1 MRLGIMLKIHKFG
14 FLGAIAAIAV
24 TMPAYAQIEA
34 SGEVNLAGYAAIY
47 QDNFTK
53 AVIEPFMKKY
63 PKIKVNYVPTQLSAE
78 RLGALRAQKDNPQ
91 LDLALMDVALSGVAI
106 KEGLFAQLDP
116 AAVPNL
122 DDLYENA
129 RPHGKFGP
137 ALTFDHLVIIYGKNS
152 LPVAPKSWKDLW
164 NPANSGQVVLN
175 APPNIQGLAFTI
187 LVNHMQGGNYKQSI
201 DPAIQKLKELAP
213 LVQTFAP
220 RPDSYTVV
228 LNGTAKI
235 GTGWNAQSQMYA
247 NRSGGKLGVV
257 LPEEGSVFQID
268 TLDLVKGAKNPKAA
282 QVFINY
288 ALSPEAQES
297 FASAMFYAPTNK
309 KAKVTSEVLARTA
322 AGVGERAKMIPV
334 DWDYVASVREQ
345 WLERWRREVISIK

>member
-1 MRLGIMLKIHKFG
+1 MTRKAMSQIKRFAVLGVIG
-14 FLGAIAAIAV
+14 GVAIA
-24 TMPAYAQIEA
+24 MPAYAQSDA
-34 SGEVNLAGYAAIY
+34 SGEINVAGYAAIY
-47 QDNFTK
+47 RDNFTK

-78 RLGALRAQKDNPQ
+78 RLGALRAQKDNPEF
-91 LDLALMDVALSGVAI
+91 DVALMDVALSRVAI
-106 KEGLFAQLDP
+106 AEGLFAELDP

-122 DDLYENA
+122 SDLYDTA
-129 RPHGKFGP
+129 RPNGKFGP
-137 ALTFDHLVIIYGKNS
+137 ALTFDHITIIYRKD
-152 LPVAPKSWKDLW
+152 LMPVAPKSWKDLW
-164 NPANSGQVVLN
+164 NPANAGQVMLN

-187 LVNHMQGGNYKQSI
+187 VIDTLQGADYKQTI

-220 RPDSYTVV
+220 RPDGYTVV
-228 LNGTAKI
+228 LSGAAKI

-247 NRSGGKLGVV
+247 NRSEGKLGVV

-268 TLDLVKGAKNPKAA
+268 TMDLVKGAKNPKAA

-297 FASAMFYAPTNK
+297 FASTMFYAPTNK
-309 KAKVTSEVLARTA
+309 KAKVTPEVLARTA
-322 AGVGERAKMIPV
+322 AGAESRAKMIPV
-334 DWDYVASVREQ
+334 DWGYVASVREQ
-345 WLERWRREVISIK
+345 WLERWRREVITAK